1 MRLLLCVIGVLSV
14 VAFSKT
20 VVQNDWSGGGGVPGP
35 VFNWG
40 TKYDTST
47 SIDDTDSIVR
57 LEANITEHLISGNFN
72 GAVAAVAADVDSD
85 GDLDVLGAAKAA
97 DEISWWEN
105 TGGSGTS
112 WNKHMISGNFNGA
125 MSVYACDVDG
135 DNDID
140 VLGAA
145 KAADDIIWWENTDG
159 AGGSWN
165 QHTVDGSFDGAMFVF
180 AADVDGDNDIDVLG
194 AAKAA
199 DDITWWENTNGAG
212 TAWTEH
218 TVDGTFDGAMSV
230 HAADIDGDGDIDVL
244 GAAKSADD
252 ITWWENTN
260 GSGTAWTEHT
270 VDSDFDHA
278 NSVYAA
284 DVNGD
289 GRTDILGAAE
299 WADDVTWWEN
309 TNGSGTVWVE
319 HTIDEYFDGALSI
332 HAADIDSDGDID
344 VLGAATGGADVVWW
358 ENVDGTGTVWAEHVV
373 ETTRGHDASADS
385 SDTDNRYDSTMAAFA
400 ADINGDGSVDILG
413 ASSGYDDITWWEY
426 GYPDVGC
433 LESSIL
439 YAGSVST
446 WDSFSA
452 NIVQPPG
459 TAAGFQFRSS
469 ASASAM
475 GAWSDTVFSTSG
487 AFSGML
493 ADSTSYMQ
501 YRLILQSFSSYHTP
515 FLNSIECTLIEY
527 TGIENI
533 TYRAALSI
541 PQNPVHGT
549 FSPEITITVPGT
561 VEISIYDISGRL
573 KATLSQEFSQGTHT
587 VHFHGLEEGVYF
599 CVLSIDDFFDPQ
611 MLVMLE

>member
-1 MRLLLCVIGVLSV
+1 MRLLLCIISVLSV

-47 SIDDTDSIVR
+47 SIDDADSIVR
-57 LEANITEHLISGNFN
+57 LQADITEHLISGNFN

-112 WNKHMISGNFNGA
+112 WNKHMISGNFDGA

-199 DDITWWENTNGAG
+199 DDITWWENTNGSG

-244 GAAKSADD
+244 GAAKAADD

-260 GSGTAWTEHT
+260 GSGTAWIEHT

-289 GRTDILGAAE
+289 GYTDILGAAE

-309 TNGSGTVWVE
+309 ANGSGTVWVE
-319 HTIDEYFDGALSI
+319 HTIDEFFDGVLSI
-332 HAADIDSDGDID
+332 HTADIDSDGDID
-344 VLGAATGGADVVWW
+344 VLGAATGGNDIVWW

-373 ETTRGHDASADS
+373 KTNRSHDASADS
-385 SDTDNRYDSTMAAFA
+385 SDTDDRYDSTMAAFA

-469 ASASAM
+469 ASASDM
-475 GAWSDTVFSTSG
+475 GTWSDTVFSTSG
-487 AFSGML
+487 TFSGIL

-501 YRLILQSFSSYHTP
+501 YRLILQCFSSYHTP

-527 TGIENI
+527 TGIEDI
-533 TYRAALSI
+533 AYRAALSI

-549 FSPEITITVPGT
+549 FSPEITTTVPGT
-561 VEISIYDISGRL
+561 VEISVYDISGRL
-573 KATLSQEFSQGTHT
+573 TDTLSREFSKGTHT
-587 VHFHGLEEGVYF
+587 VHFHGLEVGVYF
-599 CVLSIDDFFDPQ
+599 CVLSTDDFFDPQ